1 MHGIATE
8 VVCKE
13 LWGHSLQEKEA
24 QRDDPVISGSVSLWA
39 VTDWKTTEKLVRW
52 AELDKLMKQE
62 DKNWN
67 LRITKKWSALINT
80 PCF

>member
-13 LWGHSLQEKEA
+13 LWGHDLQEKES
-24 QRDDPVISGSVSLWA
+24 QRDDPVISGSVSLRA
-39 VTDWKTTEKLVRW
+39 VTDWKTTTEKLIRW

-67 LRITKKWSALINT
+67 LRITKKWSAL
-80 PCF
+80 